1 MNAPSNL
8 ELRMCPECGIAFA
21 PKTTRDVYC
30 CPAHR
35 NAYCRTNP
43 ISKTAT
49 EPCEVCGTQFI
60 PKYRGHRFCSD
71 QCRYRHRYQLE
82 RANPDEIAKNKA
94 RSAAWYAAHRE
105 EHLARVA
112 ARRLANSESAK
123 RKKSEPVPAIEPWL
137 LPCPELD
144 YLPGGFASIQLS
156 NRQVFQHWQLSALH
170 GVMTS
175 LTGPHLPH
183 MPRFAL
189 LPWPRGCG
197 WAAYLAEDEAVR
209 ALAGREHEIRLGD
222 KMTTIRFGT
231 LVRVKAPRYKP
242 GTYKVRVDA
251 ITPVHIRAYGSSMV
265 RITPN
270 SRHLRGTLEGFM
282 PRRLGL
288 NIQPNTVRLELLEG
302 STSESY
308 VALAGRNR
316 EFGRTAGWAGHAI
329 VETNAVGRFLLQC
342 CALGMGYGGKVAFGF
357 GRIRVTEVTR

>member
-288 NIQPNTVRLELLEG
+288 NIQPNTVRLELL
-302 STSESY
+302 
-308 VALAGRNR
+308 
-316 EFGRTAGWAGHAI
+316 
-329 VETNAVGRFLLQC
+329 
-342 CALGMGYGGKVAFGF
+342 
-357 GRIRVTEVTR
+357 